1 MWARGVPGVTYCR
14 DIADIHEALIYLGND
29 GRRRIRLAEQLD
41 DDVLDTEPWR
51 VGHRPCVPGSA

>member
-1 MWARGVPGVTYCR
+1 MTYCR